1 MMSKKEKKDTIRVA
15 IACQGGGS
23 HTAFTAGALKK
34 ILKEKNDRYEIAA
47 LSGTSGGAICAL
59 LAWYGLLA
67 NDRDKAV
74 RLLAS
79 FWKDMSASSY
89 PDKLMNDWL
98 VGSSRLQG
106 TVPVLEI
113 SPYNYPP
120 LAQERLKDIL
130 ERLVEF
136 DRIDALLGPESPDLH
151 VGAVDVLSGNFKV
164 FRNREIDVGSIMASA
179 AIPTFLRAVHVNGNI
194 YWDGLFSQNPP
205 VWNFIEGKNADAKP
219 DEIWIIQINPQKRKA
234 EPVSVGEI
242 ADRRNELAGNLSLK
256 QELFFIKKVN
266 DWQDAGHLPADKYK
280 HIDVRWIKM
289 LDEDLDTASKLDRD
303 PSFIQHMMKYGEEQ
317 AGEFLTQSG

>member
-1 MMSKKEKKDTIRVA
+1 MSKKEKKDRIRVA

-23 HTAFTAGALKK
+23 HTAFTAGVLSR
-34 ILKEKNDRYEIAA
+34 IMKEKNDRYEITA

-59 LAWYGLLA
+59 LAWYGLLT
-67 NDRDKAV
+67 NDRDEAV
-74 RLLAS
+74 RLLTS
-79 FWKDMSASSY
+79 FWKEMSASSY

-106 TVPVLEI
+106 TVPMLEI

-130 ERLVEF
+130 EKLVEF
-136 DRIDALLGPESPDLH
+136 DSIDALLGPSSPDLH
-151 VGAVDVLSGNFKV
+151 IGAVDVLSGDFKV
-164 FRNREIDVGSIMASA
+164 FSNKEIDVRSIMASA

-266 DWQDAGHLPADKYK
+266 DWLDAGHLPADKYK

-289 LDEDLDTASKLDRD
+289 LDEKLDTSSKLDRD

-317 AGEFLTQSG
+317 AGEFLAQSG

>member
-1 MMSKKEKKDTIRVA
+1 MSKKEKKDTIRVA

-23 HTAFTAGALKK
+23 HTAFTAGALSR
-34 ILKEKNDRYEIAA
+34 ILKEKNDRYDIAA

-59 LAWYGLLA
+59 LAWYGLLE
-67 NDRDKAV
+67 NDKDKAV
-74 RLLAS
+74 RLLTS
-79 FWKDMSASSY
+79 FWKEMSASSY

-106 TVPVLEI
+106 TVPVLDI
-113 SPYNYPP
+113 SPYYYPP
-120 LAQERLKDIL
+120 LAQERLKDVL

-136 DRIDALLGPESPDLH
+136 GRIDALLGPESPDLH
-151 VGAVDVLSGNFKV
+151 VSAVDVLSGDFKV
-164 FRNREIDVGSIMASA
+164 FCNSEIDVRSIMASA

-219 DEIWIIQINPQKRKA
+219 DEIWIIQINPKKRKA

-266 DWQDAGHLPADKYK
+266 DWLDAGHLPADKYK

-303 PSFIQHMMKYGEEQ
+303 PSFIQYMMKYGEEQ
-317 AGEFLTQSG
+317 AGEFLTQSS

>member
-1 MMSKKEKKDTIRVA
+1 MVNREKNDKIRVA

-34 ILKEKNDRYEIAA
+34 ILKENNSRYEIIA

-59 LAWYGLLA
+59 LAWYGLLE

-74 RLLAS
+74 RLLDS
-79 FWKDMSASSY
+79 FWKEMSASSY
-89 PDKLMNDWL
+89 PDTLMNEWL

-106 TVPVLEI
+106 TVPMLDI
-113 SPYNYPP
+113 SPYYYPP
-120 LAQERLKDIL
+120 LAQERLKGVL
-130 ERLVEF
+130 EDLVKF
-136 DRIDALLGPESPDLH
+136 DRIKGLLGSKSPDLLI
-151 VGAVDVLSGNFKV
+151 GAVDVLSGNFKV
-164 FRNREIDVGSIMASA
+164 FRNSEIDVRSIMASA

-266 DWQDAGHLPADKYK
+266 DWLDAGYLPADKYK
-280 HIDVRWIKM
+280 HIDVKWIKM
-289 LDEDLDTASKLDRD
+289 LDEELDTASKLDRN
-303 PSFIQHMMKYGEEQ
+303 PSFIQYMMKYGEEQ
-317 AGEFLTQSG
+317 ARKFLAQSA